1 MTRRVAVVGA
11 GPAGLR
17 AAEVAAPAG
26 ASVSIFDSM
35 PSAGRKF
42 LVAGR
47 GGFNLTNAEPLAD
60 FISRYSAGPWHD
72 LLHAFGPDDLRAWA
86 ESLGVQTFVGSG
98 RRVFPREMKAAP
110 LLRRWIS
117 RLRSLGVT
125 FYPRHLWS
133 HFLPS
138 EPRTLEFA
146 TPQGTLSATAQAV
159 IFALGGASWPQTGSN
174 ASWTIP
180 FQSAGILL
188 NPLQPANCGWNVAW
202 SENFLKIA
210 EGKPLKN
217 IQVSTN
223 HSGCYGEL
231 LITNYGLEG
240 GPLYTLTPKL
250 RTLRSPCIS
259 IDLKPHLSK
268 SELLSR
274 IAQAKR
280 FHPHEAFE
288 RWKLDP
294 IARALLMFHPDA
306 NAWKSHS
313 DLAGTVKCC
322 KIALECPRPIEEAI
336 SSAGGVRW
344 EEVDDH
350 LMLKKL
356 PGVFLAGEMLDWE
369 APTGGYL
376 MQGCFA
382 TGTRAGLATAEWKG

>member
-17 AAEVAAPAG
+17 AAEVAASAG
-26 ASVSIFDSM
+26 ASVSIFDAM

-47 GGFNLTNAEPLAD
+47 GGLNLTNAEPAAG
-60 FISRYSAGPWHD
+60 FPSRYSAGPWQS
-72 LLHAFGPDDLRAWA
+72 LLHTFGPDDLRAWA

-98 RRVFPREMKAAP
+98 RRVYPKEMKSAP

-125 FYPRHLWS
+125 FFPRHRWS
-133 HFLPS
+133 RFLPG
-138 EPRTLEFA
+138 EPWSLEFA
-146 TPQGTLSATAQAV
+146 TPHGPLSATVQV
-159 IFALGGASWPQTGSN
+159 VVFALGGASWPHTGSN
-174 ASWTIP
+174 ASWTHP

-188 NPLQPANCGWNVAW
+188 NPFQPANCGWNVAW

-210 EGKPLKN
+210 DGKPLKN
-217 IQVSTN
+217 IKVYVY
-223 HSGCYGEL
+223 HSECYGEL
-231 LITNYGLEG
+231 LVTKYGLEG
-240 GPLYTLTPKL
+240 GPLYALTPIL
-250 RTLRSPCIS
+250 RTLRDPCIS
-259 IDLKPHLSK
+259 LDLKPHLSE

-280 FHPHEAFE
+280 FHVHEAFE

-294 IARALLMFHPDA
+294 IARALLTFHPDA
-306 NAWKSHS
+306 GTWTSHA
-313 DLAGTVKCC
+313 DLAGAVKCC
-322 KIALECPRPIEEAI
+322 RIALERPRPIEEAI
-336 SSAGGVRW
+336 SSTGGVRW
-344 EEVDDH
+344 EEVDDS

-382 TGTRAGLATAEWKG
+382 TGTRAGLAAADWKG